1 MNRDYEDLY
10 NVRLLDDL
18 HNFFPAILYEPT
30 RFQTVPQLLQYIS
43 TRTHDH
49 FNLFNRGQSQYRAAR
64 NVLSPLVSEFRAPV
78 FQPSTVPTPRTP
90 ANTGINLGVDLV
102 TETIDLTPYLSS
114 SFADTASAIRSI
126 LGLARAPAGAMDPV
140 PVAPTEQQIVA
151 ATTIQDAD
159 EESHHDLICSVC
171 QEGYTTG
178 QLICKLNY
186 CNHRFHKSC
195 IDPWFR
201 SHVHCPVCRH
211 DIREVSVPASSSS
224 A

>member
-1 MNRDYEDLY
+1 MNSDYEELY
-10 NVRLLDDL
+10 RVRLLDDL

-43 TRTHDH
+43 TRTRDH

-78 FQPSTVPTPRTP
+78 FQPATVPTPRTP

-114 SFADTASAIRSI
+114 SFADTASAIRSL

-140 PVAPTEQQIVA
+140 SVAPTEQQIAA
-151 ATTIQDAD
+151 ATTIQDVD
-159 EESHHDLICSVC
+159 EEAHNDLICSVC

-178 QLICKLNY
+178 QLIRKLNH

-211 DIREVSVPASSSS
+211 DIRETVTQPSTSSQ
-224 A
+224 

>member
-1 MNRDYEDLY
+1 MNSDYEDLY

-43 TRTHDH
+43 TRTREH

-64 NVLSPLVSEFRAPV
+64 NVLTPLVSEFRVPAAP
-78 FQPSTVPTPRTP
+78 TTTRTP
-90 ANTGINLGVDLV
+90 ANTAVNLGVDLV
-102 TETIDLTPYLSS
+102 TETIDLTPFLSS
-114 SFADTASAIRSI
+114 SFADTASAIRSLLS
-126 LGLARAPAGAMDPV
+126 LGRAPAGAMDPV
-140 PVAPTEQQIVA
+140 PVAPTQQQIIA

-159 EESHHDLICSVC
+159 EEAHHDLICSVC
-171 QEGYTTG
+171 QEGYTVG
-178 QLICKLNY
+178 QLICKLNH

-211 DIREVSVPASSSS
+211 DIRETSTTATQQ
-224 A
+224 

>member
-1 MNRDYEDLY
+1 MNSDYEELY
-10 NVRLLDDL
+10 GVRLLDDL

-30 RFQTVPQLLQYIS
+30 RFSTVPQLLAYIS
-43 TRTHDH
+43 TRSRDH

-64 NVLSPLVSEFRAPV
+64 NVLTPLLHPTTI
-78 FQPSTVPTPRTP
+78 PSVTIPPTTRTP
-90 ANTGINLGVDLV
+90 ANTAVNIGVDLV
-102 TETIDLTPYLSS
+102 TETIDLTPFLSS
-114 SFADTASAIRSI
+114 SFADTASAIRSLLN
-126 LGLARAPAGAMDPV
+126 LGRAPTGAMDPV
-140 PVAPTEQQIVA
+140 PVAPTEQQIST

-159 EESHHDLICSVC
+159 EEAHHDLICSIC

-178 QLICKLNY
+178 QLIRKLNH

-201 SHVHCPVCRH
+201 AHVHCPVCRH
-211 DIREVSVPASSSS
+211 DIRETSTAASGPS